1 MSVLTPSR
9 HAGLISP
16 GLVSGLGTIP
26 FHGEGPLVRRLMAGA
41 DVHPQAGTHVAV
53 HRVDAVA
60 DETRTYC
67 DVHEHTVGELNLILP
82 DPGTRL
88 IYDIVLGDE
97 LHRVEGPASIFIP
110 KDLPHSANV
119 REGSGF
125 FVAIVLGV
133 GDYARSF
140 ARVP

>member
-1 MSVLTPSR
+1 MSLLTPSR
-9 HAGLISP
+9 HAGLISL
-16 GLVSGLGTIP
+16 GLASGLGTIP

-53 HRVDAVA
+53 HRVDAVG

-67 DVHEHTVGELNLILP
+67 DVHEHTVGELNLLLP
-82 DPGTRL
+82 RHRADLRHRAGRRAPPGR
-88 IYDIVLGDE
+88 GPGE
-97 LHRVEGPASIFIP
+97 HLHPRRAAPQ
-110 KDLPHSANV
+110 
-119 REGSGF
+119 RERPRGIGF
-125 FVAIVLGV
+125 FVAIVLRV